1 MEFKVNK
8 CLKFYTKILI
18 TKFWSFVTI
27 TFLEFTSSTWQFV
40 YIYKLPS
47 EITGWPGVST
57 FLEVIYFIE
66 RYYKTNFY
74 LDLFEGNW

>member
-8 CLKFYTKILI
+8 FLKFYIKILI

-27 TFLEFTSSTWQFV
+27 LEFTSSTWQFV
-40 YIYKLPS
+40 YIFIYKLPS

-57 FLEVIYFIE
+57 FVKAIYFIE
-66 RYYKTNFY
+66 RYYNRNFN
-74 LDLFEGNW
+74 LDLFEGN